1 MKSMIVTGS
10 GGLIGGEV
18 AEHFLKLGWRVFGV
32 DNNNRMRFFGEG
44 GDTSW
49 RVKQL
54 MEKYPNYIH
63 NEVDISFSNEIDVVF
78 EEAYEHGIHAVV
90 HCAAQPSHDL
100 AAKIPEG
107 DFRTNVV
114 GTFNMLM
121 AAKAHCPE
129 APFVFMST
137 NKVYGDNP
145 NAASFKEDAMRWTP
159 HREDWKTF
167 GIDETMSIDH
177 CKHSLFG
184 AGKASADIYVQ
195 EFGRYFNMP
204 TVCLRG
210 GCLTGP
216 NHSGVELHGFLNY
229 LIKCNLEGRK
239 YTVFGYGGK
248 QVRDNIHAYDVA
260 RFIEEFIA
268 APRSGEVYNIGGGMF
283 NSISI
288 LESFK
293 LAEHITGKP
302 MVFEMS
308 DQVRSGDHQWYV
320 SDLRKMHAHYP
331 KWTITKS
338 LKDIFR
344 ETVETW
350 KERQQ

>member
-1 MKSMIVTGS
+1 MKTMIVTGS

-18 AEHFLKLGWRVFGV
+18 TEHFLKLGWRVFGI
-32 DNNNRMRFFGEG
+32 DNNNRMRFFGEA

-54 MEKYPNYIH
+54 MEKFENYIH
-63 NEVDISFSNEIDVVF
+63 NEVDISFMNELEVVF
-78 EEAYEHGIHAVV
+78 EEAVEHGIDAVV

-100 AAKIPEG
+100 AAKIPDG
-107 DFRTNVV
+107 DFRTNVM

-121 AAKAHCPE
+121 LAKKFCPQ

-145 NAASFKEDAMRWTP
+145 NMNAFKEEETRWTP
-159 HREDWKTF
+159 FRDDWKQH
-167 GIDETMSIDH
+167 GIDETLSIDQ

-184 AGKASADIYVQ
+184 AGKAAADLYVQ

-229 LIKCNLEGRK
+229 LIKCNVEGKK
-239 YTVFGYGGK
+239 YTVFGYKGK
-248 QVRDNIHAYDVA
+248 QVRDNIHSYDVA

-268 APRSGEVYNIGGGMF
+268 APRIGEVYNIGGGKF

-293 LAEHITGKP
+293 LVEQITGKP
-302 MVFEMS
+302 MVYEIT

-320 SDLRKMHAHYP
+320 SDLRKMMEHYP
-331 KWTITKS
+331 NWCITKS
-338 LKDIFR
+338 LKDIFS
-344 ETVETW
+344 ETVESW
-350 KERQQ
+350 RARSK